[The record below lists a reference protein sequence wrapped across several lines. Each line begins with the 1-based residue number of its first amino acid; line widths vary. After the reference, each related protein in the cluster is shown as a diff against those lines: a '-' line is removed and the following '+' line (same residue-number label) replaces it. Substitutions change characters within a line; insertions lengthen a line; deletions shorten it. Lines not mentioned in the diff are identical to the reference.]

1 MSALSNPRS
10 DALAASEAVRR
21 QLERGRLDLRSYLF
35 EAVLVL
41 LLIISLGVLAWLL
54 TVVFVRGAPTILDR
68 GVDFF
73 TSSLASQAEEAG
85 VAQGIVGSLYLMG
98 FVAALALPLG
108 IAAAVYLEEYAHN
121 TPLTRFINT
130 VVRNLA
136 GVPSIVYGLLG
147 LAIFVVALGDILGP
161 GRTSGRSLIAGGLTM
176 SILVLPIVIITTAEA
191 LRAVPAA
198 IREAAFGVG
207 ATRWETVRSHVLPY
221 AAPGIFTGTILA
233 MARAFGE
240 TAPLIMVGAVVGG
253 FNLTYDNPVEQAF
266 GRYTAL
272 PTTIYDWA
280 GNPPSFAGNVYAAII
295 VLLVVLLGV
304 NALAIYLRNR
314 FERRW

>member
-1 MSALSNPRS
+1 MATPGS
-10 DALAASEAVRR
+10 DALAATALVRR
-21 QLERGRLDLRSYLF
+21 RLAGGGTDWRTIAF
-35 EAVLVL
+35 EAL
-41 LLIISLGVLAWLL
+41 LLLLLVASLGVLAWLL
-54 TVVFVRGAPTILDR
+54 VVVFVNGAPLIVER
-68 GVDFF
+68 GLDFF
-73 TSSLASQAEEAG
+73 TSPLSSRSERAG
-85 VAQGIVGSLYLMG
+85 VGQSIVGSIYLMG
-98 FVAALALPLG
+98 FVALLSFPLG
-108 IAAAVYLEEYAHN
+108 IGAAIYLEEYASN
-121 TPLTRFINT
+121 SRFTRLVNT

-147 LAIFVVALGDILGP
+147 LAIFVVALRDLVGP
-161 GRTSGRSLIAGGLTM
+161 GTASGRSLIAGGLTM
-176 SILVLPIVIITTAEA
+176 AILVLPIVIITSAEA
-191 LRAVPAA
+191 LRAVPVT

-240 TAPLIMVGAVVGG
+240 TAPLIMVGAVVGS
-253 FNLTYDNPVEQAF
+253 FNLTYDNIVEQLQ

-280 GNPPSFAGNVYAAII
+280 RKPGDFSDNTYAAII
-295 VLLVVLLGV
+295 VLLVVLLLV
-304 NALAIYLRNR
+304 NALAILLRNR